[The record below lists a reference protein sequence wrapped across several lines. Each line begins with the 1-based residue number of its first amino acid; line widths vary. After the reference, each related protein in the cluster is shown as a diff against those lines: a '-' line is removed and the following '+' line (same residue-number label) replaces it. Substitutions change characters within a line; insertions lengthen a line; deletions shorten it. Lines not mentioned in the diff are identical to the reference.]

1 MADNVQPF
9 QINIPDNLIQSV
21 KDRLATA
28 TFPDEVN
35 FSDDW
40 DYGATLSDVKR
51 LANYWKDGFD
61 WRAQEAKLNQVP
73 QFTTNVVVEGFG
85 EIAVHF
91 VHQRN
96 SNPNSIPLLFCHGWP
111 GSFIEALKLIPLLTA
126 SAGGPSFHL
135 VAPSLPNYAFSD
147 GVKKRGFSIP
157 QYAEALHKVM
167 LNLNYPKYVTQGGD
181 WGFAITRMLG
191 VKYPQNV
198 LASHLNFVRVHKP
211 PTALATPWQYLKHAV
226 LPYEASE
233 KAGLARSS
241 WFRNEG
247 FGYNLLQSTK
257 PSTLGF
263 ALADSPVAL
272 LAWIYEKLHDWSDDY
287 PWTDDEILTWVSL
300 YQFSKAG
307 PEASVR
313 IYYETKH
320 GNPEQEGKV
329 LDYVPGVELGL
340 SYFPKDL
347 VVPPKTWGRT
357 LGPVVFES
365 VHPDGGHFAAH
376 ERPKELADDL
386 RNMFGKGGGAYH
398 VAEKF
403 GNV

>member
-1 MADNVQPF
+1 MDRHFTLWHRHCPIMPF
-9 QINIPDNLIQSV
+9 P
-21 KDRLATA
+21 
-28 TFPDEVN
+28 
-35 FSDDW
+35 
-40 DYGATLSDVKR
+40 
-51 LANYWKDGFD
+51 
-61 WRAQEAKLNQVP
+61 
-73 QFTTNVVVEGFG
+73 
-85 EIAVHF
+85 
-91 VHQRN
+91 
-96 SNPNSIPLLFCHGWP
+96 
-111 GSFIEALKLIPLLTA
+111 TA
-126 SAGGPSFHL
+126 SRREASAFPSTQKHYTKSCSISTIRNTVRDNTRFI
-135 VAPSLPNYAFSD
+135 SD
-147 GVKKRGFSIP
+147 
-157 QYAEALHKVM
+157 AL
-167 LNLNYPKYVTQGGD
+167 LIYQTVTQGGD

-198 LASHLNFVRVHKP
+198 LASHLNFVRVKKP
-211 PTALATPWQYLKHAV
+211 PTALTTPWQYIKHAV
-226 LPYEASE
+226 LPYEESE

-241 WFRNEG
+241 WFSNEG

-272 LAWIYEKLHDWSDDY
+272 LAWIYEKLHDWTDDY
-287 PWTDDEILTWVSL
+287 PWTDDEILTWVSI

-307 PEASVR
+307 PQASVR

-320 GNPEQEGKV
+320 GNPAQEDKI
-329 LDYVPGVELGL
+329 LDYIPGVQLGL

-386 RNMFGKGGGAYH
+386 KNMFGKGGGAYD
-398 VAEKF
+398 VAGKF
-403 GNV
+403 GGV